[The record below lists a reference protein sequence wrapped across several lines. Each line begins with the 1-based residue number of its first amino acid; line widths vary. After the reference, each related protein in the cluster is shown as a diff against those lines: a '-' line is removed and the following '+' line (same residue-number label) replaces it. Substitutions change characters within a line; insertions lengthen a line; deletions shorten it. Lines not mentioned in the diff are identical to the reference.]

1 MEEQTKLITLENLQQ
16 YHDLASDEV
25 NSLISG
31 QQLYTDTK
39 ISELKDEVDTDLDN
53 LQLWVQ
59 GEDSK
64 ILVQANEHTN
74 KTFNSLNL
82 KGGEG
87 EGSVQQTSG
96 NASGANSSAL
106 GHSTIASGTSSH
118 AEGEGALATGNYTH
132 AEGYQT
138 QAVGTGSHA
147 EGGSTYA
154 QGTYSHA
161 EGFEVIA
168 NGNYEHAQGR
178 YNVIQTGDNINRYA
192 DVVGNGT
199 DANNRSNAYTLDWNG
214 NAWFAGDIKTGG
226 TSYDDAESLIKASD
240 ITFDRASEKANILRF
255 KVSGEIVGEIPAPEV
270 QFNGATTFVSKE
282 IKSYY
287 AELGL
292 VPETVN
298 GFAFGSSGDISGG
311 DINYFTEENGPY
323 MVLTNRDIINPT
335 TLYGGNVIILKDIL
349 PSEEPSLELL
359 TIQLDGSTVGT
370 YDGSTET
377 TINIEAASKEYVQ
390 ELISTVTSA
399 SFEVV
404 DELPTEGIK
413 TNTIYLVPSQSS
425 GLNNVYDEWVYINN
439 KWELIGTTAIDLSN
453 YLAKDNTTSYTPT
466 SDYNPATKQYVDSS
480 VTNQA
485 TIDETIS
492 GLKTFATLPESS
504 VVPTENSQLVN
515 KIYVDDSIPF
525 KVLPRLNNGKYWELA
540 DIGIGY
546 FYSDRIDLNI
556 YSAAG
561 SSAVN
566 NYYNAYLFITEVGR
580 YRYITIRYSNY
591 LGTPVVAYGSSD
603 SQRDWIGKWVSPL
616 TVVSGESVLT
626 WNREETISGLK
637 TFATLPVSSVVPTTN
652 NQLVNKAYV
661 DGLVSTI
668 STLSFQVVTELPT
681 TDIQTNVIYLV
692 PSTASSEQNV
702 YDEYIYIN
710 NAWEKIGSTAI
721 DASNYLAKNNTLAYA
736 PTGDYNPATKK
747 YVDDLFGQYTAQ
759 IMARLETLTNPSN
772 YDEELS
778 KLTGGGAEI

>member
-16 YHDLASDEV
+16 YHDLASEET

-31 QQLYTDTK
+31 QQLYTDNK
-39 ISELKDEVDTDLDN
+39 IAELNREIETDIEN
-53 LQLWVQ
+53 VQLWAQ
-59 GEDSK
+59 GEDNK
-64 ILVQANEHTN
+64 TLAQANEHTN
-74 KTFNSLNL
+74 NTFNSLNI
-82 KGGEG
+82 KNGEG
-87 EGSVQQTSG
+87 QNSLAQKDSSATGQSAVALGTGTASGTMSLSMGFDSVAS
-96 NASGANSSAL
+96 ASGAIAIGINTKAEGEYSVAL
-106 GHSTIASGTSSH
+106 GHNTTASGFGSF
-118 AEGEGALATGNYTH
+118 AEGEGGIASASYTH

-138 QAVGTGSHA
+138 QAVGNSSHA
-147 EGGSTYA
+147 EGSSTYA

-161 EGFEVIA
+161 EGLEVIA
-168 NGNYEHAQGR
+168 NGNCEHAQGK
-178 YNVIQTGDNINRYA
+178 YNIIQSGENANRYA
-192 DVVGNGT
+192 DVVGNGIS
-199 DANNRSNAYTLDWNG
+199 ASARSNAYTLDWSGNG
-214 NAWFAGDIKTGG
+214 WFAGDVKTGG

-240 ITFDRASEKANILRF
+240 ITFDRASEKASILRF

-287 AELGL
+287 TELGL

-323 MVLTNRDIINPT
+323 MVLTNRDILNPT

-439 KWELIGTTAIDLSN
+439 RWELIGTTAIDLSN
-453 YLAKDNTTSYTPT
+453 YLSKDNTIAYT
-466 SDYNPATKQYVDSS
+466 
-480 VTNQA
+480 
-485 TIDETIS
+485 
-492 GLKTFATLPESS
+492 
-504 VVPTENSQLVN
+504 
-515 KIYVDDSIPF
+515 
-525 KVLPRLNNGKYWELA
+525 
-540 DIGIGY
+540 
-546 FYSDRIDLNI
+546 
-556 YSAAG
+556 
-561 SSAVN
+561 
-566 NYYNAYLFITEVGR
+566 
-580 YRYITIRYSNY
+580 
-591 LGTPVVAYGSSD
+591 
-603 SQRDWIGKWVSPL
+603 
-616 TVVSGESVLT
+616 
-626 WNREETISGLK
+626 
-637 TFATLPVSSVVPTTN
+637 
-652 NQLVNKAYV
+652 
-661 DGLVSTI
+661 
-668 STLSFQVVTELPT
+668 
-681 TDIQTNVIYLV
+681 
-692 PSTASSEQNV
+692 
-702 YDEYIYIN
+702 
-710 NAWEKIGSTAI
+710 
-721 DASNYLAKNNTLAYA
+721 

>member
-16 YHDLASDEV
+16 YHTLSLQETQNSITESEGAQKVYVDNKIEDVNASIEAAKEWAQEGD
-25 NSLISG
+25 NDILSQAKG
-31 QQLYTDTK
+31 YTD
-39 ISELKDEVDTDLDN
+39 
-53 LQLWVQ
+53 
-59 GEDSK
+59 
-64 ILVQANEHTN
+64 
-74 KTFNSLNL
+74 NSINGLNI

-96 NASGANSSAL
+96 NATGANSTSL
-106 GHSTIASGTSSH
+106 GHSTIASGSASH
-118 AEGEGALATGNYTH
+118 AEGEGALAVGNYTH

-138 QAVGTGSHA
+138 QAVGVGSHS

-154 QGTYSHA
+154 QGEYSHV
-161 EGFEVIA
+161 EGYEVIA
-168 NGNYEHAQGR
+168 NGNYEHAQGK
-178 YNVIQTGDNINRYA
+178 YNVIQSGDSVNRYA

-199 DANNRSNAYTLDWNG
+199 DANNRSNAYTLDWSGNG
-214 NAWFAGDIKTGG
+214 WFAGDVKTGG

-240 ITFDRASEKANILRF
+240 ITFDRASEKAGILRF

-287 AELGL
+287 TELGL

-298 GFAFGSSGDISGG
+298 GYAFGSSGDISGG

-413 TNTIYLVPSQSS
+413 TNTIYLIPSQSS

-453 YLAKDNTTSYTPT
+453 YLSKDNT
-466 SDYNPATKQYVDSS
+466 V
-480 VTNQA
+480 
-485 TIDETIS
+485 
-492 GLKTFATLPESS
+492 
-504 VVPTENSQLVN
+504 
-515 KIYVDDSIPF
+515 
-525 KVLPRLNNGKYWELA
+525 
-540 DIGIGY
+540 
-546 FYSDRIDLNI
+546 
-556 YSAAG
+556 
-561 SSAVN
+561 
-566 NYYNAYLFITEVGR
+566 
-580 YRYITIRYSNY
+580 
-591 LGTPVVAYGSSD
+591 
-603 SQRDWIGKWVSPL
+603 
-616 TVVSGESVLT
+616 
-626 WNREETISGLK
+626 
-637 TFATLPVSSVVPTTN
+637 
-652 NQLVNKAYV
+652 
-661 DGLVSTI
+661 
-668 STLSFQVVTELPT
+668 
-681 TDIQTNVIYLV
+681 
-692 PSTASSEQNV
+692 
-702 YDEYIYIN
+702 
-710 NAWEKIGSTAI
+710 
-721 DASNYLAKNNTLAYA
+721 AYA

-759 IMARLETLTNPSN
+759 IKARLETLTNPSN

-778 KLTGGGAEI
+778 GLTGGGAEI

>member
-16 YHDLASDEV
+16 YHTLSLQETQNSITESEETQKVYVDSSIEAAKEWAQEEDNDILSQAKEYADNSV
-25 NSLISG
+25 NSLNI
-31 QQLYTDTK
+31 
-39 ISELKDEVDTDLDN
+39 
-53 LQLWVQ
+53 
-59 GEDSK
+59 
-64 ILVQANEHTN
+64 
-74 KTFNSLNL
+74 

-96 NASGANSSAL
+96 NASGANSTSL
-106 GHSTIASGTSSH
+106 GHSTIASGSASH
-118 AEGEGALATGNYTH
+118 AEGEGALAVGNYTH

-138 QAVGTGSHA
+138 QAVGVGSHA

-154 QGTYSHA
+154 QGEYSHA
-161 EGFEVIA
+161 EGYEVIA
-168 NGNYEHAQGR
+168 NGNYEHAQGK
-178 YNVIQTGDNINRYA
+178 YNVIQSGDSVNRYA

-199 DANNRSNAYTLDWNG
+199 DANNRSNAYTLDWEG

-298 GFAFGSSGDISGG
+298 GFAFGSPGDISGG

-413 TNTIYLVPSQSS
+413 NNTIYLVPSQSS
-425 GLNNVYDEWVYINN
+425 GLNNVYDEWVYISNN
-439 KWELIGTTAIDLSN
+439 WELIGTTAIDLSN
-453 YLAKDNTTSYTPT
+453 YLSKDNT
-466 SDYNPATKQYVDSS
+466 
-480 VTNQA
+480 
-485 TIDETIS
+485 
-492 GLKTFATLPESS
+492 
-504 VVPTENSQLVN
+504 
-515 KIYVDDSIPF
+515 
-525 KVLPRLNNGKYWELA
+525 
-540 DIGIGY
+540 
-546 FYSDRIDLNI
+546 
-556 YSAAG
+556 
-561 SSAVN
+561 
-566 NYYNAYLFITEVGR
+566 
-580 YRYITIRYSNY
+580 
-591 LGTPVVAYGSSD
+591 VAY
-603 SQRDWIGKWVSPL
+603 
-616 TVVSGESVLT
+616 T
-626 WNREETISGLK
+626 
-637 TFATLPVSSVVPTTN
+637 
-652 NQLVNKAYV
+652 
-661 DGLVSTI
+661 
-668 STLSFQVVTELPT
+668 
-681 TDIQTNVIYLV
+681 
-692 PSTASSEQNV
+692 
-702 YDEYIYIN
+702 
-710 NAWEKIGSTAI
+710 
-721 DASNYLAKNNTLAYA
+721 

>member
-16 YHDLASDEV
+16 YHTLSLQETQNSITESEEAQKVYVDDKVEDVNASIEAAKEWAQEED
-25 NSLISG
+25 NDILSQAKG
-31 QQLYTDTK
+31 YTD
-39 ISELKDEVDTDLDN
+39 
-53 LQLWVQ
+53 
-59 GEDSK
+59 
-64 ILVQANEHTN
+64 
-74 KTFNSLNL
+74 NSINGLNI

-96 NASGANSSAL
+96 NASGANSTSL
-106 GHSTIASGTSSH
+106 GHSTIASGSASH

-138 QAVGTGSHA
+138 QAVGVGSHA

-154 QGTYSHA
+154 QGEYSHA
-161 EGFEVIA
+161 EGYEVIA
-168 NGNYEHAQGR
+168 NGNYEHAQGK
-178 YNVIQTGDNINRYA
+178 YNVIQSGDNINRYA

-199 DANNRSNAYTLDWNG
+199 DANDRSNAYTLDWEG

-240 ITFDRASEKANILRF
+240 ITFDRASEKASILRF

-287 AELGL
+287 TELGL

-298 GFAFGSSGDISGG
+298 GFVFGSSGDISGG

-453 YLAKDNTTSYTPT
+453 YLAKDNTTAYAPT

-485 TIDETIS
+485 AIDETIS

-504 VVPTENSQLVN
+504 VIPTENSQLVN

-525 KVLPRLNNGKYWELA
+525 KVLPRLNNGQYWELA

-546 FYSDRIDLNI
+546 FYSDEIALEI
-556 YSAAG
+556 YSADT
-561 SSAVN
+561 SAVDY
-566 NYYNAYLFITEVGR
+566 YYNAYLFIREEVGR
-580 YRYITIRYSNY
+580 YRYITIRYSDY
-591 LGTPVVAYGSSD
+591 SGTPMVAYGLSD
-603 SQRDWIGKWVSPL
+603 SQRDWIGHWISPL
-616 TVVSGESVLT
+616 TVISGNDVLT
-626 WNREETISGLK
+626 LDRAQSISGLK

-692 PSTASSEQNV
+692 PSTTSSEQNV

-721 DASNYLAKNNTLAYA
+721 DASNYLAKDNTLAYA

>member
-16 YHDLASDEV
+16 YHDLASSELDALES
-25 NSLISG
+25 N
-31 QQLYTDTK
+31 QQSYTDDK
-39 ISELKDEVDTDLDN
+39 VSELSNEVDTRFTN
-53 LQLWVQ
+53 VQQWVQ
-59 GEDSK
+59 QEDYK
-64 ILVQANEHTN
+64 ILAQANEHTN
-74 KTFNSLNL
+74 NSISGLNI

-87 EGSVQQTSG
+87 EGSVQQISG
-96 NASGANSSAL
+96 NATGANSTSL
-106 GHSTIASGTSSH
+106 GHSTIASGSASH

-138 QAVGTGSHA
+138 QAVGVGSHS

-154 QGTYSHA
+154 QGEYSHA
-161 EGFEVIA
+161 EGYEVIA
-168 NGNYEHAQGR
+168 NGNYEHAQGK
-178 YNVIQTGDNINRYA
+178 YNVIQSGDSVNRYA

-199 DANNRSNAYTLDWNG
+199 DANNRSNAYTLDWEG

-413 TNTIYLVPSQSS
+413 TNTIYLIPSQSS

-453 YLAKDNTTSYTPT
+453 YLSKDNT
-466 SDYNPATKQYVDSS
+466 V
-480 VTNQA
+480 
-485 TIDETIS
+485 
-492 GLKTFATLPESS
+492 
-504 VVPTENSQLVN
+504 
-515 KIYVDDSIPF
+515 
-525 KVLPRLNNGKYWELA
+525 
-540 DIGIGY
+540 
-546 FYSDRIDLNI
+546 
-556 YSAAG
+556 
-561 SSAVN
+561 
-566 NYYNAYLFITEVGR
+566 
-580 YRYITIRYSNY
+580 
-591 LGTPVVAYGSSD
+591 
-603 SQRDWIGKWVSPL
+603 
-616 TVVSGESVLT
+616 
-626 WNREETISGLK
+626 
-637 TFATLPVSSVVPTTN
+637 
-652 NQLVNKAYV
+652 
-661 DGLVSTI
+661 
-668 STLSFQVVTELPT
+668 
-681 TDIQTNVIYLV
+681 
-692 PSTASSEQNV
+692 
-702 YDEYIYIN
+702 
-710 NAWEKIGSTAI
+710 
-721 DASNYLAKNNTLAYA
+721 AYA

-759 IMARLETLTNPSN
+759 IKARLETLTNPSN

-778 KLTGGGAEI
+778 GLTGGGAEI

>member
-59 GEDSK
+59 GEDNK

-74 KTFNSLNL
+74 NTFNSLNL

-87 EGSVQQTSG
+87 ENSVQQTSG
-96 NASGANSSAL
+96 NATGANSTSL
-106 GHSTIASGTSSH
+106 GHSTIASGSASH
-118 AEGEGALATGNYTH
+118 AEGEGALAVGNYTH

-138 QAVGTGSHA
+138 QAVGVGSHS

-154 QGTYSHA
+154 QGEYSHA
-161 EGFEVIA
+161 EGYEVIA
-168 NGNYEHAQGR
+168 NGNYEHAQGK
-178 YNVIQTGDNINRYA
+178 YNVIQSGDSVNRYA

-199 DANNRSNAYTLDWNG
+199 DANNRSNAYTLDWEG

-240 ITFDRASEKANILRF
+240 ITFDRASEKAGILRF

-287 AELGL
+287 EELGL

-298 GFAFGSSGDISGG
+298 GYAFGSSGDISGG

-370 YDGSTET
+370 YDGSSET

-453 YLAKDNTTSYTPT
+453 YLAKDNTTAYAPT

-485 TIDETIS
+485 TIEETIS
-492 GLKTFATLPESS
+492 GLKTFITLPESS
-504 VVPTENSQLVN
+504 VVPTEDSQLVN
-515 KIYVDDSIPF
+515 KIYVDNSIPF
-525 KVLPRLNNGKYWELA
+525 KVLPQLNNGQYWELA

-546 FYSDRIDLNI
+546 FYSDEIDLRT

-561 SSAVN
+561 SSAVDY
-566 NYYNAYLFITEVGR
+566 YYNAYLFITEVGDF
-580 YRYITIRYSNY
+580 RYITIRYSNY
-591 LGTPVVAYGSSD
+591 FGTPMVAYGSSD
-603 SQRDWIGKWVSPL
+603 SQRDWVGHWITPL
-616 TVVSGESVLT
+616 TVISGNDVLT
-626 WNREETISGLK
+626 LDRAQSISGLK

-681 TDIQTNVIYLV
+681 TDIQTNIIYLV
-692 PSTASSEQNV
+692 PSTTSSEQNI

-721 DASNYLAKNNTLAYA
+721 DTSNYLAKDNTLAYA